1 MTFSLLDKKT
11 REQIDSVEQAC
22 SQDRNKTH
30 QIFHLSLTTTS
41 LKDTRYFYERYFDC
55 EVRRITKTGK
65 GMHINFY
72 GNQLT
77 FVEVNEEK
85 HRLANGKNEHGSP
98 LVHFGVALPYS
109 RWLSIK
115 DLLKENEINFCVK
128 PHLKFEGEAHEHYV
142 LFLKDPSGNAIEL
155 KSFTKTNDW
164 L

>member
-1 MTFSLLDKKT
+1 MSFLLLDKISRK
-11 REQIDSVEQAC
+11 QVASFEQAC
-22 SQDRNKTH
+22 DQETNETH

-41 LKDTRYFYERYFDC
+41 LKDTRDFYERYFDC

-98 LVHFGVALPYS
+98 LVHFGVVLPYT

-115 DLLKENEINFCVK
+115 DLLKKGKIKFCVE

-142 LFLKDPSGNAIEL
+142 MFVKDPSGNAIEI
-155 KSFTKTNDW
+155 KSFTKTDDW